1 MRLLFVPTAL
11 ETPETKLDVEVVV
24 VVIAVV
30 DDDDND
36 EDDVEATEGVV
47 TVATVVVVVVVVV
60 APNAVVMCVA
70 PERGHPEPE
79 DVLLEWRGGLDLAED
94 GNDDILLRR
103 KKQI

>member
-47 TVATVVVVVVVVV
+47 TVATVVVVVV